1 MKIDEI
7 LQLTEGRRLEF
18 KKTLPS
24 KADLAKTIVAFA
36 NDAGGELFIGV
47 RDTPRAIMGLPEDRL
62 VALEEQISNIIFTR
76 CYPTIIPDISFVTYE
91 DKHIIKVSVFRGS
104 TPPYFLKKPGK
115 NNGTFIRVGSTN
127 RKADHT
133 IIEELERKKEMCLL
147 MLNRFLTSQ
156 YKIWTLQALSQCFL
170 IKQEKQYL
178 HQH

>member
-24 KADLAKTIVAFA
+24 KADLAKTVIAFA

-47 RDTPRAIMGLPEDRL
+47 CDTPRTIVGLPEDRL

-91 DKHIIKVSVFRGS
+91 DKHIIKISVFRGS

-133 IIEELERKKEMCLL
+133 IIEELERKKRNVSFDAEPVFDKPIQDLDFAGFKSVERSGL
-147 MLNRFLTSQ
+147 VVSGSV
-156 YKIWTLQALSQCFL
+156 Y
-170 IKQEKQYL
+170 
-178 HQH
+178 